1 MVVAVVDG
9 DDDDDDGGGG
19 FACHFFSV
27 VIMPA
32 HQTGIQ
38 TTRVGLTYHA
48 PDLAISLNKQAR
60 WRITPNSLASNQKTT
75 SDSSITCN
83 VQCSVFI
90 KVNVKLIIIINIYVY
105 QKKRYLIYLREGS

>member
-1 MVVAVVDG
+1 MVVVDG

-48 PDLAISLNKQAR
+48 PALAISLNKQAR
-60 WRITPNSLASNQKTT
+60 WRITPNSLASNEKSTRDACIS
-75 SDSSITCN
+75 SD
-83 VQCSVFI
+83 VQCSALI
-90 KVNVKLIIIINIYVY
+90 KDNVKLI
-105 QKKRYLIYLREGS
+105 KT